1 MKKQVKYVFITGGVV
16 SSLGKGVTSAS
27 LALLLKSRGYRV
39 FMQKLDPYLNVDPGT
54 MSPYQHGEVFVTD
67 DGAETDLDLGHY
79 ERFAGVTCS
88 KASNYTSGRIYSAV
102 LARERAGGYLGG
114 TVQVVPHI
122 TDEIKAAIR
131 SAGEAHGDEPAPDI
145 VLCEIGG
152 VSGDIESL
160 PFLEAA
166 RQFRFE
172 EGEENTCFV
181 HLTLVPYLKAAGELK
196 TKPSQHSVGMLR
208 NIGIIP
214 DILVCRTEMTIPE
227 EHLKKLAMFCNVKRE
242 CVIEE
247 KDVADSVYAV
257 PRELREQGLDEQ
269 VLRQVRLDLWPI
281 KHTVWDTLVRKATQP
296 KKRCR
301 IALVGKYISIRDAYK
316 SVHEALQHAGMAN
329 DCKVEV
335 VPIEAEEFHDL
346 FKRVGVK
353 SSSSRKVANNS
364 SLELQLKTPTNS
376 IDGIL
381 VPGGFGARG
390 VEGKIAAIKYAREK
404 KIPFLGICLG
414 MQCTVI
420 EYARDVLGWK
430 DANSTEFDENTTHPV
445 IDLMEE
451 QRGVTQK
458 GGTMRLG
465 AYPCVLKK
473 DSLADKLYSHKEH
486 KEHKVFV
493 DFASFA
499 AKNTTVISERHRHRY
514 EFANDTKAQKAI
526 EAAGLVASGLSPD
539 GKLVEIVELPGHPYF
554 IAAQFHPEFKSR
566 PTIPHPLFN
575 GLVKA
580 ALKNG
585 KRGTGNGERIPRAK
599 RVAEGDALA
608 GVGTGKRE

>member
-27 LALLLKSRGYRV
+27 LALLLKSRGYKV

-79 ERFAGVTCS
+79 ERFAGVTCT

-131 SAGEAHGDEPAPDI
+131 SAGEHDCDI

-172 EGEENTCFV
+172 EGVDNTCFV

-214 DILVCRTEMTIPE
+214 DILVCRTEMPIPE
-227 EHLKKLAMFCNVKRE
+227 EHKQKLALFCNVKRE

-247 KDVADSVYAV
+247 QDVTDSVYAV
-257 PRELREQGLDEQ
+257 PRELRKQGLDEQ
-269 VLRQVRLDLWPI
+269 VLRQLHLDIWPV
-281 KHTVWDTLVRKATQP
+281 KHTIWDTLVKKATQP
-296 KKRCR
+296 KRHCR
-301 IALVGKYISIRDAYK
+301 IALVGKYITIRDAYK
-316 SVHEALQHAGMAN
+316 SIHEALQHAGMEKN
-329 DCKVEV
+329 CKVEV
-335 VPIEAEEFHDL
+335 VPIEAEELEASLTGLTGFTRL
-346 FKRVGVK
+346 RKASNPVNLVNPVK
-353 SSSSRKVANNS
+353 N
-364 SLELQLKTPTNS
+364 

-381 VPGGFGARG
+381 VPGGFGSRG
-390 VEGKIAAIKYAREK
+390 VEGKIAAIKYAREHN
-404 KIPFLGICLG
+404 IPFLGICLG

-420 EYARDVLGWK
+420 EYARDVLGWA
-430 DANSTEFDENTTHPV
+430 DANSTEFDEKTTHPV

-451 QRGVTQK
+451 QRGITQK

-465 AYPCVLKK
+465 AYPCLLKK
-473 DSLADKLYSHKEH
+473 GSLAAKLYKKEM
-486 KEHKVFV
+486 V
-493 DFASFA
+493 DGG
-499 AKNTTVISERHRHRY
+499 ISERHRHRY
-514 EFANDTKAQKAI
+514 ELAYDSEGRKAL
-526 EAAGLVASGLSPD
+526 EAADLKVSGISPD
-539 GKLVEIVELPGHPYF
+539 GKLVEIVELPKHPYF
-554 IAAQFHPEFKSR
+554 IACQFHPEFKSR
-566 PTIPHPLFN
+566 PTAPHPLFV
-575 GLVKA
+575 GLVDA
-580 ALKNG
+580 ALKAHG
-585 KRGTGNGERIPRAK
+585 GQMSCK
-599 RVAEGDALA
+599 D
-608 GVGTGKRE
+608 

>member
-16 SSLGKGVTSAS
+16 SSLGKGITSAS
-27 LALLLKSRGYRV
+27 LALLLKSRGYKV

-79 ERFAGVTCS
+79 ERFAGVTCT

-131 SAGEAHGDEPAPDI
+131 SAGEHDCDI

-172 EGEENTCFV
+172 EGVDNTCFV

-214 DILVCRTEMTIPE
+214 DILVCRTEMPIPE
-227 EHLKKLAMFCNVKRE
+227 EHKQKLALFCNVRRE

-247 KDVADSVYAV
+247 QDVTDSVYAV
-257 PRELREQGLDEQ
+257 PRELRKQGLDEQ
-269 VLRQVRLDLWPI
+269 VLRQLHLDIWPV
-281 KHTVWDTLVRKATQP
+281 KHTIWDSLVKKATQP

-301 IALVGKYISIRDAYK
+301 IALVGKYIAIRDAYK
-316 SVHEALQHAGMAN
+316 SIHEALQHAGMAK

-335 VPIEAEEFHDL
+335 VPIEAEDILTQRHGDTETKTKHL
-346 FKRVGVK
+346 CASVPLCFK
-353 SSSSRKVANNS
+353 N
-364 SLELQLKTPTNS
+364 

-390 VEGKIAAIKYAREK
+390 VDGKIAAIKYAREH
-404 KIPFLGICLG
+404 KIPLLGICLG

-420 EYARDVLGWK
+420 EYARDVLGWS
-430 DANSTEFDENTTHPV
+430 DANSTEFDETTAHPV

-451 QRGVTQK
+451 QRGITQK

-473 DSLADKLYSHKEH
+473 GSLASKLYG
-486 KEHKVFV
+486 
-493 DFASFA
+493 
-499 AKNTTVISERHRHRY
+499 TTKHTKPQTALSCNSCISWLSQDGTMSISERHRHRY
-514 EFANDTKAQKAI
+514 ELAYESDARIQL
-526 EAAGLVASGLSPD
+526 EEAGLKVSGTSPD
-539 GKLVEIVELPGHPYF
+539 GKLVEIVELPKHPYF
-554 IAAQFHPEFKSR
+554 IACQFHPEFKSR
-566 PTIPHPLFN
+566 PTAPHPLFV
-575 GLVKA
+575 GLVAA
-580 ALKNG
+580 ALKG
-585 KRGTGNGERIPRAK
+585 KAK
-599 RVAEGDALA
+599 
-608 GVGTGKRE
+608 

>member
-16 SSLGKGVTSAS
+16 SSLGKGITSAS

-122 TDEIKAAIR
+122 TDEIKAAIH
-131 SAGEAHGDEPAPDI
+131 SAGEAHGEEPAPDI

-227 EHLKKLAMFCNVKRE
+227 EHLRKLAMFCNVKRE

-247 KDVADSVYAV
+247 KDVTDSVYAV
-257 PRELREQGLDEQ
+257 PRELRDQGLDEQ
-269 VLRQVRLDLWPI
+269 VLRQLRLDVWPI
-281 KHTVWDTLVRKATQP
+281 KHTIWDSLVRKATQP
-296 KKRCR
+296 KRECT

-316 SVHEALQHAGMAN
+316 SIHEALQHAGMAN
-329 DCKVEV
+329 DCKVNV
-335 VPIEAEEFHDL
+335 VPIEAEDL
-346 FKRVGVK
+346 LATKDTK
-353 SSSSRKVANNS
+353 STKKKDEEKNLCDLCV
-364 SLELQLKTPTNS
+364 LCGKKLKDV
-376 IDGIL
+376 DGIL
-381 VPGGFGARG
+381 VPGGFGSRG

-430 DANSTEFDENTTHPV
+430 DANSTEFDEKTAHPV

-451 QRGVTQK
+451 QRGITQK

-465 AYPCVLKK
+465 AYPCVLKAG
-473 DSLADKLYSHKEH
+473 SLA
-486 KEHKVFV
+486 
-493 DFASFA
+493 
-499 AKNTTVISERHRHRY
+499 AKIYAGGARSGATEPSCGRAGARPSPTISERHRHRY
-514 EFANDTKAQKAI
+514 EFAHAGEAQRAI

-539 GKLVEIVELPGHPYF
+539 GKLVEIVELPSHPYF
-554 IAAQFHPEFKSR
+554 IASQFHPEFKSR
-566 PTIPHPLFN
+566 PTAPHPLFN

-580 ALKNG
+580 ALHRHAQK
-585 KRGTGNGERIPRAK
+585 
-599 RVAEGDALA
+599 
-608 GVGTGKRE
+608 

>member
-16 SSLGKGVTSAS
+16 SSLGKGITSAS
-27 LALLLKSRGYRV
+27 LALLLKSRGYKV
-39 FMQKLDPYLNVDPGT
+39 FMQKLAPYLNVDPGT

-79 ERFAGVTCS
+79 ERFAGVTCT
-88 KASNYTSGRIYSAV
+88 KASNFTSGRIYSAV

-114 TVQVVPHI
+114 TVQVIPHI

-131 SAGEAHGDEPAPDI
+131 SAGDHDCDI

-172 EGEENTCFV
+172 EGYDNTCFV

-196 TKPSQHSVGMLR
+196 TKPSQHSVGQLR

-227 EHLKKLAMFCNVKRE
+227 EHLQKLAMFCNVKRE

-247 KDVADSVYAV
+247 KDVTDSVYAV
-257 PRELREQGLDEQ
+257 PRELRRQGLDEQ
-269 VLRQVRLDLWPI
+269 VLRQLHLDIWPV
-281 KHTVWDTLVRKATQP
+281 KHTVWDSLVRKATQP
-296 KKRCR
+296 KRTCR

-316 SVHEALQHAGMAN
+316 SIHEALQHAGMAK
-329 DCKVEV
+329 DSKVEV
-335 VPIEAEEFHDL
+335 VPIEAEELENIQKEINHVGQVEHVGA
-346 FKRVGVK
+346 KRK
-353 SSSSRKVANNS
+353 SNLHVSTCSTRLNNV
-364 SLELQLKTPTNS
+364 LDD

-381 VPGGFGARG
+381 VPGGFGSRG
-390 VEGKIAAIKYAREK
+390 VEGKIAAIRYAREH

-430 DANSTEFDENTTHPV
+430 DANSTEFDEATTHPV

-451 QRGVTQK
+451 QRGITQK

-465 AYPCVLKK
+465 AYPCILKK
-473 DSLADKLYSHKEH
+473 GALADKLYSHKEH
-486 KEHKVFV
+486 KEHKVFA
-493 DFASFA
+493 DSASFA
-499 AKNTTVISERHRHRY
+499 AKNKNATAISERHRHRY
-514 EFANDTKAQKAI
+514 ELAYEG
-526 EAAGLVASGLSPD
+526 EARKKLEEAGLKVSGVSPD
-539 GKLVEIVELPGHPYF
+539 GKLVEIVELPKHPYF
-554 IAAQFHPEFKSR
+554 IACQFHPEFKSR
-566 PTIPHPLFN
+566 PTAPHPLFL
-575 GLVKA
+575 GLVTA
-580 ALKNG
+580 ALKG
-585 KRGTGNGERIPRAK
+585 KK
-599 RVAEGDALA
+599 
-608 GVGTGKRE
+608 

>member
-16 SSLGKGVTSAS
+16 SSLGKGITSAS
-27 LALLLKSRGYRV
+27 LALLLKSRGYSV

-79 ERFAGVTCS
+79 ERFAGVTCT

-131 SAGEAHGDEPAPDI
+131 AAGEHDCDI

-172 EGEENTCFV
+172 EGAENTCFV

-214 DILVCRTEMTIPE
+214 DILVCRTEMPIPE
-227 EHLKKLAMFCNVKRE
+227 EHMQKLAMFCNVKRE

-247 KDVADSVYAV
+247 RDVTDSVYAV
-257 PRELREQGLDEQ
+257 PRELRKQGLDEQ
-269 VLRQVRLDLWPI
+269 VLRQLHLDIWPV
-281 KHTVWDTLVRKATQP
+281 KHTIWDSLVKKATEP
-296 KKRCR
+296 KRLCR
-301 IALVGKYISIRDAYK
+301 IALVGKYMAIRDAYK
-316 SVHEALQHAGMAN
+316 SIYEALQHAGMAKG
-329 DCKVEV
+329 CKVEV
-335 VPIEAEEFHDL
+335 VPIEAEDIINHGIHGAHGKVPCIRCIPW
-346 FKRVGVK
+346 FKD
-353 SSSSRKVANNS
+353 
-364 SLELQLKTPTNS
+364 

-381 VPGGFGARG
+381 VPGGFGSRG
-390 VEGKIAAIKYAREK
+390 VEGKIAAIRYAREHK
-404 KIPFLGICLG
+404 VPFLGICLG

-420 EYARDVLGWK
+420 EYARDVLGWA
-430 DANSTEFDENTTHPV
+430 DANSTEFDEETTHPV
-445 IDLMEE
+445 IDLMED

-465 AYPCVLKK
+465 AYPCVLRKGT
-473 DSLADKLYSHKEH
+473 LAAKLYGATEYAEKL
-486 KEHKVFV
+486 KRKVQCHSV
-493 DFASFA
+493 SSVV
-499 AKNTTVISERHRHRY
+499 KISERHRHRY
-514 EFANDTKAQKAI
+514 ELAYDSDARKQL
-526 EAAGLVASGLSPD
+526 EEAGLKVSGTSPD
-539 GKLVEIVELPGHPYF
+539 GKLDEIVELPQARHPYF
-554 IAAQFHPEFKSR
+554 IAGQFHPEFKSR
-566 PTIPHPLFN
+566 PTAPHPLFV
-575 GLVKA
+575 GLVAA
-580 ALKNG
+580 ALKG
-585 KRGTGNGERIPRAK
+585 MSK
-599 RVAEGDALA
+599 
-608 GVGTGKRE
+608 

>member
-16 SSLGKGVTSAS
+16 SSLGKGITSAS
-27 LALLLKSRGYRV
+27 LALLLKSRGYKV

-79 ERFAGVTCS
+79 ERFAGVTCT
-88 KASNYTSGRIYSAV
+88 KASNFTSGRIYSAV

-114 TVQVVPHI
+114 TVQVIPHI

-131 SAGEAHGDEPAPDI
+131 SAGEHDCDI
-145 VLCEIGG
+145 VMCEIGG

-172 EGEENTCFV
+172 EGAENTCFV

-214 DILVCRTEMTIPE
+214 DILVCRTEMPIPE
-227 EHLKKLAMFCNVKRE
+227 EHMQKLAMFCNVRRD

-247 KDVADSVYAV
+247 QDVTDSVYAV
-257 PRELREQGLDEQ
+257 PRELRKQGLDEQ
-269 VLRQVRLDLWPI
+269 VLRQLHLDIWPI

-296 KKRCR
+296 KRRCR
-301 IALVGKYISIRDAYK
+301 IALVGKYIAIRDAYK
-316 SVHEALQHAGMAN
+316 SIHEALQHAGMAK

-335 VPIEAEEFHDL
+335 VPVEAEEFETGL
-346 FKRVGVK
+346 AK
-353 SSSSRKVANNS
+353 SSNHVNLVNTVKNNP
-364 SLELQLKTPTNS
+364 LKD

-381 VPGGFGARG
+381 VPGGFGSRG
-390 VEGKIAAIKYAREK
+390 IEGKIAAIRYAREH

-430 DANSTEFDENTTHPV
+430 DANSTEFDEHTAHPV

-473 DSLADKLYSHKEH
+473 GSLASKLYKDALTGFTRLTRLTIPKNPVNPAE
-486 KEHKVFV
+486 KNFV
-493 DFASFA
+493 AG
-499 AKNTTVISERHRHRY
+499 TISERHRHRY
-514 EFANDTKAQKAI
+514 EFANNTEAQKAI
-526 EAAGLVASGLSPD
+526 EAAGLVATGLSPD
-539 GKLVEIVELPGHPYF
+539 GKLVEIVEIPKHPYF
-554 IAAQFHPEFKSR
+554 IASQFHPEFKSR
-566 PTIPHPLFN
+566 PTEPHPLFL
-575 GLVKA
+575 GLVTA
-580 ALKNG
+580 ALKE
-585 KRGTGNGERIPRAK
+585 KK
-599 RVAEGDALA
+599 
-608 GVGTGKRE
+608 

>member
-27 LALLLKSRGYRV
+27 LALLLKSRGYKV

-79 ERFAGVTCS
+79 ERFAGVTCT

-102 LARERAGGYLGG
+102 LAREREGGYLGG

-122 TDEIKAAIR
+122 TDEIKAAIH
-131 SAGEAHGDEPAPDI
+131 SAGEHDCDI

-172 EGEENTCFV
+172 EGAENTCFV

-208 NIGIIP
+208 NIGIVP
-214 DILVCRTEMTIPE
+214 DILVCRTEMPIPE
-227 EHLKKLAMFCNVKRE
+227 EHKQKLALFCNVKRE

-247 KDVADSVYAV
+247 KDVTDSVYAV
-257 PRELREQGLDEQ
+257 PRELRKQGLDEQ
-269 VLRQVRLDLWPI
+269 VLRQLHLDIWPI
-281 KHTVWDTLVRKATQP
+281 KHTIWDTLVRKATQP

-316 SVHEALQHAGMAN
+316 SIHEALQHAGMEKN
-329 DCKVEV
+329 CKVEV
-335 VPIEAEEFHDL
+335 VPIEAEDVIASGN
-346 FKRVGVK
+346 RASDNRK
-353 SSSSRKVANNS
+353 SGRRSPNAECPAK
-364 SLELQLKTPTNS
+364 LKG

-381 VPGGFGARG
+381 VPGGFGSRG
-390 VEGKIAAIKYAREK
+390 VEGKIAAIRYAREH

-420 EYARDVLGWK
+420 EFARDVLGWA

-465 AYPCVLKK
+465 AYPCELEKG
-473 DSLADKLYSHKEH
+473 SLA
-486 KEHKVFV
+486 
-493 DFASFA
+493 
-499 AKNTTVISERHRHRY
+499 AKMYGEAKISERHRHRY
-514 EFANDTKAQKAI
+514 ELAYESEARERL
-526 EAAGLVASGLSPD
+526 EAAGLKVSGLSPD
-539 GKLVEIVELPGHPYF
+539 GKLVEIVELPQHPYF
-554 IAAQFHPEFKSR
+554 IACQFHPEFKSR
-566 PTIPHPLFN
+566 PTTPHPLFV
-575 GLVKA
+575 GLVAA
-580 ALKNG
+580 ALKGRNS
-585 KRGTGNGERIPRAK
+585 K
-599 RVAEGDALA
+599 
-608 GVGTGKRE
+608 

>member
-1 MKKQVKYVFITGGVV
+1 MKKPVKYVFITGGVV
-16 SSLGKGVTSAS
+16 SSLGKGITSAS
-27 LALLLKSRGYRV
+27 LALLLKSRGYKV

-88 KASNYTSGRIYSAV
+88 RASNYTSGRIYSAV

-122 TDEIKAAIR
+122 TNEIKDAIR
-131 SAGEAHGDEPAPDI
+131 SAGEHDCDI

-172 EGEENTCFV
+172 HGYDNTCFV

-214 DILVCRTEMTIPE
+214 DILVCRTEMTIPK
-227 EHLKKLAMFCNVKRE
+227 EHLEKLALFCNVRPE
-242 CVIEE
+242 RVIEE
-247 KDVADSVYAV
+247 KDVTDSVYAI
-257 PRELREQGLDEQ
+257 PRELRKQRLDEE
-269 VLRQVRLDLWPI
+269 VLKQLHLDIWPV
-281 KHTVWDTLVRKATQP
+281 KHTIWDTLVKKATEP
-296 KKRCR
+296 KHACT
-301 IALVGKYISIRDAYK
+301 IGLVGKYISIRDAYK
-316 SVHEALQHAGMAN
+316 SVHEALHHAGMALN
-329 DCKVEV
+329 AKVRV
-335 VPIEAEEFHDL
+335 KCIEAEE
-346 FKRVGVK
+346 
-353 SSSSRKVANNS
+353 
-364 SLELQLKTPTNS
+364 LEKDIRLLKDV
-376 IDGIL
+376 DGIL
-381 VPGGFGARG
+381 VPGGFGERG
-390 VEGKIAAIKYAREK
+390 VPGKLLAIRYAREK

-420 EYARDVLGWK
+420 EYARNVVGWA
-430 DANSTEFDENTTHPV
+430 DANSTEFDEKTAHPV
-445 IDLMEE
+445 IDLMAE

-465 AYPCVLKK
+465 AYPCELKAG
-473 DSLADKLYSHKEH
+473 SLAAKLYGFGGAKKTKS
-486 KEHKVFV
+486 
-493 DFASFA
+493 A
-499 AKNTTVISERHRHRY
+499 AEARVISERHRHRY
-514 EFANDTKAQKAI
+514 ELNYDSEGR
-526 EAAGLVASGLSPD
+526 EAVEKAGLKVTGTSPD

-554 IAAQFHPEFKSR
+554 IAGQFHPEFKSR
-566 PTIPHPLFN
+566 PTQPHPLFE
-575 GLVKA
+575 GLVAA
-580 ALKNG
+580 ALKQAG
-585 KRGTGNGERIPRAK
+585 K
-599 RVAEGDALA
+599 
-608 GVGTGKRE
+608 

>member
-16 SSLGKGVTSAS
+16 SSLGKGITSAS
-27 LALLLKSRGYRV
+27 LALLLKSRGYKV

-79 ERFAGVTCS
+79 ERFAGVTCT

-122 TDEIKAAIR
+122 TDEIKAAIHD
-131 SAGEAHGDEPAPDI
+131 AGNHDCDI

-172 EGEENTCFV
+172 EGIENTCFV

-196 TKPSQHSVGMLR
+196 TKPSQHSVGQLR

-214 DILVCRTEMTIPE
+214 DILVCRTEMPIPE
-227 EHLKKLAMFCNVKRE
+227 EHKQKLALFCNVRPE

-247 KDVADSVYAV
+247 QDVTDSVYAV
-257 PRELREQGLDEQ
+257 PRELRKQGLDEQ
-269 VLRQVRLDLWPI
+269 VLRQLHLDIWPV

-296 KKRCR
+296 KEHCR
-301 IALVGKYISIRDAYK
+301 IALVGKYIAIRDAYK
-316 SVHEALQHAGMAN
+316 SIHEALQHAGMAN

-335 VPIEAEEFHDL
+335 VPIEAECLVPSAECL
-346 FKRVGVK
+346 VPSAK
-353 SSSSRKVANNS
+353 SKH
-364 SLELQLKTPTNS
+364 KTPSTKHQALS
-376 IDGIL
+376 TIDGIL
-381 VPGGFGARG
+381 VPGGFGSRG

-430 DANSTEFDENTTHPV
+430 DANSTEFDEGTAHPV

-451 QRGVTQK
+451 QRGITQK

-465 AYPCVLKK
+465 AYPCILQKG
-473 DSLADKLYSHKEH
+473 SLAARLYKEFLTGCES
-486 KEHKVFV
+486 K
-493 DFASFA
+493 DA
-499 AKNTTVISERHRHRY
+499 AGMISERHRHRY
-514 EFANDTKAQKAI
+514 EFANGSAEQKAI
-526 EAAGLVASGLSPD
+526 EKAGLVASGLSPD
-539 GKLVEIVELPGHPYF
+539 GKLVEVVELPSHPYF
-554 IAAQFHPEFKSR
+554 IASQFHPEFKSR
-566 PTIPHPLFN
+566 PTTPHPLFD
-575 GLVKA
+575 GLIKA
-580 ALKNG
+580 ALKG
-585 KRGTGNGERIPRAK
+585 QKK
-599 RVAEGDALA
+599 
-608 GVGTGKRE
+608 

>member
-79 ERFAGVTCS
+79 ERFAGVTCT

-122 TDEIKAAIR
+122 TDEIKAAIS
-131 SAGEAHGDEPAPDI
+131 SAGEHDCDI

-172 EGEENTCFV
+172 VGSENACFV

-196 TKPSQHSVGMLR
+196 TKPSQHSVGQLR

-227 EHLKKLAMFCNVKRE
+227 EHLQKLALFCNVKRE

-247 KDVADSVYAV
+247 KDVTDSVYAV
-257 PRELREQGLDEQ
+257 PRELRKQGLDEQ
-269 VLRQVRLDLWPI
+269 VLRHLHLDIWPI

-296 KKRCR
+296 KTTCR

-329 DCKVEV
+329 NCKVEV
-335 VPIEAEEFHDL
+335 VPIEAEELLAAKNAESAKISLNPTRRPQSLCDL
-346 FKRVGVK
+346 CDLCGKK
-353 SSSSRKVANNS
+353 LSN
-364 SLELQLKTPTNS
+364 

-381 VPGGFGARG
+381 VPGGFGSRG
-390 VEGKIAAIKYAREK
+390 VEGKIAAIRYAREH

-420 EYARDVLGWK
+420 EYARNVLGWK
-430 DANSTEFDENTTHPV
+430 DANSTEFDEHTTHPV

-465 AYPCVLKK
+465 AYPCVLRKGT
-473 DSLADKLYSHKEH
+473 LADKLYSRK
-486 KEHKVFV
+486 
-493 DFASFA
+493 DNSASSA
-499 AKNTTVISERHRHRY
+499 SLRLCVKNTDAATISERHRHRY
-514 EFANDTKAQKAI
+514 ELAYDG
-526 EAAGLVASGLSPD
+526 EAREKLESAGLRISGLSPD
-539 GKLVEIVELPGHPYF
+539 GKLVEIVELPQTKHPYF
-554 IAAQFHPEFKSR
+554 IAGQFHPEFKSR
-566 PTIPHPLFN
+566 PTAPHPLFV
-575 GLVKA
+575 GLVTA
-580 ALKNG
+580 ALKG
-585 KRGTGNGERIPRAK
+585 KTK
-599 RVAEGDALA
+599 
-608 GVGTGKRE
+608 

>member
-172 EGEENTCFV
+172 EGNENTCFV

-335 VPIEAEEFHDL
+335 VPIEAEELTDNEPHTEAQ
-346 FKRVGVK
+346 RH
-353 SSSSRKVANNS
+353 RANNLRGS
-364 SLELQLKTPTNS
+364 PLLGHPLRGQPAAGGYVALCDLKNV
-376 IDGIL
+376 DGIL
-381 VPGGFGARG
+381 VPGGFGSRG

-430 DANSTEFDENTTHPV
+430 DANSTEFDESTTHPV

-473 DSLADKLYSHKEH
+473 DSLADKLYGTTKHTKYTKEGSAISCDSCISWL
-486 KEHKVFV
+486 KG
-493 DFASFA
+493 AP
-499 AKNTTVISERHRHRY
+499 VISERHRHRY
-514 EFANDTKAQKAI
+514 EFANDTKPQKAI

-554 IAAQFHPEFKSR
+554 IASQFHPEFKSR

-585 KRGTGNGERIPRAK
+585 KRE
-599 RVAEGDALA
+599 EGK
-608 GVGTGKRE
+608 GKRE

>member
-16 SSLGKGVTSAS
+16 SSLGKGITSAS
-27 LALLLKSRGYRV
+27 LALLLKSRGYKV

-122 TDEIKAAIR
+122 TNEIKAAIR
-131 SAGEAHGDEPAPDI
+131 SAGEHDCDI

-172 EGEENTCFV
+172 EGAENTCFV

-196 TKPSQHSVGMLR
+196 TKPSQHSVGQLR
-208 NIGIIP
+208 AIGIIP
-214 DILVCRTEMTIPE
+214 DILVCRTEMPIPR
-227 EHLKKLAMFCNVKRE
+227 EHLEKLAMFCNVRRD

-247 KDVADSVYAV
+247 KDVTDSVYAV
-257 PRELREQGLDEQ
+257 PRELHKQHLDEQ
-269 VLRQVRLDLWPI
+269 VLKQLHLDIWPI
-281 KHTVWDTLVRKATQP
+281 RHTVWDTLVKKATQP
-296 KKRCR
+296 KHECT

-316 SVHEALQHAGMAN
+316 SVHEALQHAGMAHN
-329 DCKVEV
+329 AKVHVDC
-335 VPIEAEEFHDL
+335 IEAEVVEKNPKL
-346 FKRVGVK
+346 LAK
-353 SSSSRKVANNS
+353 A
-364 SLELQLKTPTNS
+364 
-376 IDGIL
+376 DGIL
-381 VPGGFGARG
+381 VPGGFGGRG
-390 VEGKIAAIKYAREK
+390 VPGKVAAIKWAREK
-404 KIPFLGICLG
+404 GVPFLGICLG

-430 DANSTEFDENTTHPV
+430 DANSTEFDEKTTHPV

-451 QRGVTQK
+451 QKKVTAK

-465 AYPCVLKK
+465 AYPCILKK
-473 DSLADKLYSHKEH
+473 GSLAAKLYKDQE
-486 KEHKVFV
+486 
-493 DFASFA
+493 
-499 AKNTTVISERHRHRY
+499 ISERHRHRY
-514 EFANDTKAQKAI
+514 EFALGTPMQQAI
-526 EAAGLVASGLSPD
+526 EKAGLQVSGTSPD
-539 GKLVEIVELPGHPYF
+539 GKLVEIVELPKHPYF
-554 IAAQFHPEFKSR
+554 IAGQFHPEFKSR
-566 PTIPHPLFN
+566 PTDPHPLFK
-575 GLVKA
+575 GLVAA
-580 ALKNG
+580 ALKQ
-585 KRGTGNGERIPRAK
+585 KKFEK
-599 RVAEGDALA
+599 
-608 GVGTGKRE
+608 KK

>member
-16 SSLGKGVTSAS
+16 SSLGKGITSAS
-27 LALLLKSRGYRV
+27 LALLLKSRGYKV
-39 FMQKLDPYLNVDPGT
+39 FMQKLDPYLNIDPGT

-122 TDEIKAAIR
+122 TNEIKAAIR
-131 SAGEAHGDEPAPDI
+131 SAGEHDCDI

-172 EGEENTCFV
+172 EGAENTCFV

-196 TKPSQHSVGMLR
+196 TKPSQHSVGQLR
-208 NIGIIP
+208 AIGIIP
-214 DILVCRTEMTIPE
+214 DILVCRTEMPIPR
-227 EHLKKLAMFCNVKRE
+227 EHLEKLAMFCNVRRD

-247 KDVADSVYAV
+247 KDVTDSVYAV
-257 PRELREQGLDEQ
+257 PRELHKQHLDEQ
-269 VLRQVRLDLWPI
+269 VLKQLHLDIWPI
-281 KHTVWDTLVRKATQP
+281 RHTVWDTLVKKATQP
-296 KKRCR
+296 KHECT

-316 SVHEALQHAGMAN
+316 SVHEALQHAGMAHN
-329 DCKVEV
+329 AKVHVDC
-335 VPIEAEEFHDL
+335 IEAEEVEKNPKL
-346 FKRVGVK
+346 LAK
-353 SSSSRKVANNS
+353 A
-364 SLELQLKTPTNS
+364 
-376 IDGIL
+376 DGIL
-381 VPGGFGARG
+381 VPGGFGSRG
-390 VEGKIAAIKYAREK
+390 VPGKVAAIKWAREK
-404 KIPFLGICLG
+404 GVPFLGICLG

-430 DANSTEFDENTTHPV
+430 DANSTEFDEKTTHPV

-451 QRGVTQK
+451 QKKVTAK

-465 AYPCVLKK
+465 AYPCILKK
-473 DSLADKLYSHKEH
+473 GSLAAKLYKAQE
-486 KEHKVFV
+486 
-493 DFASFA
+493 
-499 AKNTTVISERHRHRY
+499 ISERHRHRY
-514 EFANDTKAQKAI
+514 EFALGTPMQQAI
-526 EAAGLVASGLSPD
+526 EKAGLQVSGTSPD
-539 GKLVEIVELPGHPYF
+539 GKLVEIVELPKHPYF
-554 IAAQFHPEFKSR
+554 IAGQFHPEFKSR
-566 PTIPHPLFN
+566 PTDPHPLFK
-575 GLVKA
+575 GLVAA
-580 ALKNG
+580 ALKQ
-585 KRGTGNGERIPRAK
+585 KKFEK
-599 RVAEGDALA
+599 
-608 GVGTGKRE
+608 KK

>member
-16 SSLGKGVTSAS
+16 SSLGKGITSAS

-122 TDEIKAAIR
+122 TDEIKSAIH
-131 SAGEAHGDEPAPDI
+131 SAGEPHGDEPAPDI

-227 EHLKKLAMFCNVKRE
+227 EHLRKLAMFCNVKRE

-247 KDVADSVYAV
+247 KDVTDSVYAV
-257 PRELREQGLDEQ
+257 PRELRDQGLDEQ
-269 VLRQVRLDLWPI
+269 VLRQLRLDVWPI
-281 KHTVWDTLVRKATQP
+281 KHTIWDSLVRKATQP
-296 KKRCR
+296 KRECT

-316 SVHEALQHAGMAN
+316 SIHEALQHAGMAN
-329 DCKVEV
+329 DCKVNV
-335 VPIEAEEFHDL
+335 VPIEAEYLLATKDTKKKDEEKNVCVL
-346 FKRVGVK
+346 CGKK
-353 SSSSRKVANNS
+353 
-364 SLELQLKTPTNS
+364 LKDV
-376 IDGIL
+376 DGIL
-381 VPGGFGARG
+381 VPGGFGSRG

-430 DANSTEFDENTTHPV
+430 DANSTEFDEKTAHPV

-451 QRGVTQK
+451 QRGITQK

-465 AYPCVLKK
+465 AYPCVLKTG
-473 DSLADKLYSHKEH
+473 SLAEKLYSHKGH
-486 KEHKVFV
+486 KDHKAFV
-493 DFASFA
+493 E
-499 AKNTTVISERHRHRY
+499 TMISERHRHRY
-514 EFANDTKAQKAI
+514 EFANGAEAQQAI

-539 GKLVEIVELPGHPYF
+539 GKLVEIVELHGHPYF
-554 IAAQFHPEFKSR
+554 IASQFHPEFKSR
-566 PTIPHPLFN
+566 PTAPHPLFN

-580 ALKNG
+580 ALKG
-585 KRGTGNGERIPRAK
+585 KRK
-599 RVAEGDALA
+599 
-608 GVGTGKRE
+608 

>member
-1 MKKQVKYVFITGGVV
+1 MFYTAKTTMKKQVKYVFITGGVV
-16 SSLGKGVTSAS
+16 SSLGKGITSAS
-27 LALLLKSRGYRV
+27 LALLLKSRGYKV

-79 ERFAGVTCS
+79 ERFAGVTCT

-102 LARERAGGYLGG
+102 LAREREGGYLGG

-131 SAGEAHGDEPAPDI
+131 SAGEHDCDI

-172 EGEENTCFV
+172 EGYENTCFV

-214 DILVCRTEMTIPE
+214 DILVCRTEMPIPE
-227 EHLKKLAMFCNVKRE
+227 EHMQKLAMFCNVKRE

-247 KDVADSVYAV
+247 KDVTDSVYAV
-257 PRELREQGLDEQ
+257 PRELRKQGLDEQ
-269 VLRQVRLDLWPI
+269 VLRQLHLDIWPI

-296 KKRCR
+296 KRRCR
-301 IALVGKYISIRDAYK
+301 IALVGKYIAIRDAYK
-316 SVHEALQHAGMAN
+316 SIYEALQHAGMAR

-335 VPIEAEEFHDL
+335 VPIEAEEFEKLVNACGQETRD
-346 FKRVGVK
+346 KRRVSRPASRAQEASGV
-353 SSSSRKVANNS
+353 
-364 SLELQLKTPTNS
+364 PPF
-376 IDGIL
+376 DGIL
-381 VPGGFGARG
+381 VPGGFGSRG
-390 VEGKIAAIKYAREK
+390 VEGKIAAIRYAREN

-414 MQCTVI
+414 MQCAVI
-420 EYARDVLGWK
+420 EYARDVLGWTG
-430 DANSTEFDENTTHPV
+430 ANSTEFNEKTPHPV
-445 IDLMEE
+445 IDLMDE

-465 AYPCVLKK
+465 AYPCVLKRG
-473 DSLADKLYSHKEH
+473 SLAARLYGE
-486 KEHKVFV
+486 
-493 DFASFA
+493 A
-499 AKNTTVISERHRHRY
+499 NISERHRHRY
-514 EFANDTKAQKAI
+514 ELAYGGEARKAL
-526 EAAGLVASGLSPD
+526 EAAGLSASGVSPD
-539 GKLVEIVELPGHPYF
+539 GKLVEVVEMRDHPYF
-554 IAAQFHPEFKSR
+554 IACQFHPEFKSR
-566 PTIPHPLFN
+566 PTAPHPLFA
-575 GLVKA
+575 GLVSA
-580 ALKNG
+580 AL
-585 KRGTGNGERIPRAK
+585 RRR
-599 RVAEGDALA
+599 
-608 GVGTGKRE
+608 

>member
-16 SSLGKGVTSAS
+16 SSLGKGITSAS
-27 LALLLKSRGYRV
+27 LALLLKSRGYKV

-79 ERFAGVTCS
+79 ERFAGVTCT
-88 KASNYTSGRIYSAV
+88 KASNYTSGRIYSTV

-131 SAGEAHGDEPAPDI
+131 SAGEHDCDI

-172 EGEENTCFV
+172 EGIDNTCFV

-214 DILVCRTEMTIPE
+214 DILVCRTEMPIPE
-227 EHLKKLAMFCNVKRE
+227 EHKQKLALFCNVRRE

-247 KDVADSVYAV
+247 QDVTDSVYAV
-257 PRELREQGLDEQ
+257 PRELRKQGLDEQ
-269 VLRQVRLDLWPI
+269 VLRQLHLDIWPV
-281 KHTVWDTLVRKATQP
+281 KHTVWDTLVKKATQP

-301 IALVGKYISIRDAYK
+301 IALVGKYIAIRDAYK
-316 SVHEALQHAGMAN
+316 SIHEALQHAGMAK

-335 VPIEAEEFHDL
+335 VPIEAEDL
-346 FKRVGVK
+346 VDAHTETRRHGDKK
-353 SSSSRKVANNS
+353 TLCASA
-364 SLELQLKTPTNS
+364 SLCEIKKA
-376 IDGIL
+376 DGIL
-381 VPGGFGARG
+381 VPGGFGSRG
-390 VEGKIAAIKYAREK
+390 VNGKIAAIKYAREH

-420 EYARDVLGWK
+420 EYARDVLGWA

-451 QRGVTQK
+451 QRGITQK

-465 AYPCVLKK
+465 AYPCVLNNG
-473 DSLADKLYSHKEH
+473 SLASKLYG
-486 KEHKVFV
+486 
-493 DFASFA
+493 
-499 AKNTTVISERHRHRY
+499 TTKHTKTETKLSCISWLSKDGMISISERHRHRY
-514 EFANDTKAQKAI
+514 ELAYESEVRKRL
-526 EAAGLVASGLSPD
+526 EESGLKVSGISPD
-539 GKLVEIVELPGHPYF
+539 GKLAEIVELPQAKHPYF
-554 IAAQFHPEFKSR
+554 IACQFHPEFKSR
-566 PTIPHPLFN
+566 PTAPHPLFV
-575 GLVKA
+575 GLVSA
-580 ALKNG
+580 ALN
-585 KRGTGNGERIPRAK
+585 RSRSHR
-599 RVAEGDALA
+599 
-608 GVGTGKRE
+608 

>member
-16 SSLGKGVTSAS
+16 SSLGKGITSAS
-27 LALLLKSRGYRV
+27 LALLLKSRGYKV

-67 DGAETDLDLGHY
+67 DGAEADLDLGHY

-131 SAGEAHGDEPAPDI
+131 SAGEHDCDI

-172 EGEENTCFV
+172 EGTDNTCFV

-227 EHLKKLAMFCNVKRE
+227 EHLQKLAMFCNVKRE

-257 PRELREQGLDEQ
+257 PRELRQQGLDEQ
-269 VLRQVRLDLWPI
+269 VLKQLHLDIWPI
-281 KHTVWDTLVRKATQP
+281 KHTVWDTLVRKATKP
-296 KKRCR
+296 KRECT

-329 DCKVEV
+329 DARVKV
-335 VPIEAEEFHDL
+335 VPIEAEEFS
-346 FKRVGVK
+346 KSVK
-353 SSSSRKVANNS
+353 DF
-364 SLELQLKTPTNS
+364 
-376 IDGIL
+376 DGIL
-381 VPGGFGARG
+381 VPGGFGSRG
-390 VEGKIAAIKYAREK
+390 VEGKIAAIRYAREH

-420 EYARDVLGWK
+420 EYARHVLGWK
-430 DANSTEFDENTTHPV
+430 DANSTEFDEKTAHPV

-451 QRGVTQK
+451 QRGITQK

-473 DSLADKLYSHKEH
+473 GSLAAKLYGQSE
-486 KEHKVFV
+486 
-493 DFASFA
+493 
-499 AKNTTVISERHRHRY
+499 ISERHRHRY
-514 EFANDTKAQKAI
+514 EFANATEAEQAI
-526 EAAGLVASGLSPD
+526 ESAGLKATGLSPD

-554 IAAQFHPEFKSR
+554 IASQFHPEFKSR
-566 PTIPHPLFN
+566 PTAPHPLFN

-580 ALKNG
+580 ALKRIE
-585 KRGTGNGERIPRAK
+585 KRG
-599 RVAEGDALA
+599 
-608 GVGTGKRE
+608 

>member
-79 ERFAGVTCS
+79 ERFAGVTCT

-122 TDEIKAAIR
+122 TDEIKAAIS
-131 SAGEAHGDEPAPDI
+131 SAGEHDCDI

-172 EGEENTCFV
+172 VGSENACFV

-196 TKPSQHSVGMLR
+196 TKPSQHSVGQLR

-227 EHLKKLAMFCNVKRE
+227 EHLQKLALFCNVKRE

-247 KDVADSVYAV
+247 KDVTDSVYAV
-257 PRELREQGLDEQ
+257 PRELRKQGLDEQ
-269 VLRQVRLDLWPI
+269 VLRHLHLDIWPI

-296 KKRCR
+296 KKTCR

-316 SVHEALQHAGMAN
+316 SVHEALQHAGMAK

-335 VPIEAEEFHDL
+335 VPIEAEEYENDRSRIS
-346 FKRVGVK
+346 RVEHVERVESEGCRNLHVSTCSTRLK
-353 SSSSRKVANNS
+353 NS
-364 SLELQLKTPTNS
+364 LAE

-381 VPGGFGARG
+381 VPGGFGSRG
-390 VEGKIAAIKYAREK
+390 VEGKIAAIRYAREH

-430 DANSTEFDENTTHPV
+430 DANSTEFDEHTTHPV

-465 AYPCVLKK
+465 AYPCVLRKGT
-473 DSLADKLYSHKEH
+473 LAAKLYGTTKDT
-486 KEHKVFV
+486 KYT
-493 DFASFA
+493 
-499 AKNTTVISERHRHRY
+499 KNEDALSCFSCISWLKQDGALKISERHRHRY
-514 EFANDTKAQKAI
+514 ELAYDG
-526 EAAGLVASGLSPD
+526 EAREKLESAGLRISGLSPD
-539 GKLVEIVELPGHPYF
+539 GKLVEIVELPQAKHPYF
-554 IAAQFHPEFKSR
+554 IACQFHPEFKSR
-566 PTIPHPLFN
+566 PTAPHPLFL
-575 GLVKA
+575 GLVTA
-580 ALKNG
+580 ALKG
-585 KRGTGNGERIPRAK
+585 KTK
-599 RVAEGDALA
+599 
-608 GVGTGKRE
+608 